1 MSTSSTVNKIKLQL
15 KSYFKSAYNTLV
27 QNPSTNIKNIIRLN
41 FESESKILAYHCA
54 HVSYRHRGTVNFDS
68 DAVEA
73 ILDTGCST
81 SISFERN
88 DFINYKT
95 MNGKVEGLG
104 VHNIEG
110 TGTIKYTV
118 LDDNGDKVN
127 LLIRNAIHVP
137 TMDVMLILLQ

>member
-1 MSTSSTVNKIKLQL
+1 MSL
-15 KSYFKSAYNTLV
+15 
-27 QNPSTNIKNIIRLN
+27 
-41 FESESKILAYHCA
+41 
-54 HVSYRHRGTVNFDS
+54 RHRGTVNFDS
-68 DAVEA
+68 DAIEA

-88 DFINYKT
+88 DFIDYKT

-104 VHNIEG
+104 IHNIVG

-127 LLIRNAIHVP
+127 ILIKNSIDLP
-137 TMDVMLILLQ
+137 TMDVRLNSL